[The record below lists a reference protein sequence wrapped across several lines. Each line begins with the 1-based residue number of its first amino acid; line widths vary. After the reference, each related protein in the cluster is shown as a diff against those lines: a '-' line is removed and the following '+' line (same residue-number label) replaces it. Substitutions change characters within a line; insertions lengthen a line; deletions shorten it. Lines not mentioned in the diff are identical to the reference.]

1 MRGYRA
7 IILGGACALAALAAR
22 PAAAQSM
29 WGARA
34 GINWANVSGDDVGE
48 DEFDTKTGFIGGLF
62 VEFPIAE
69 IVNVHLGANYSQK
82 GFEADVPN
90 LDDDPDVEID
100 YVEIPTLLTVLVP
113 GTDNTDIRLYVGP
126 TWGFRVRCEG
136 EAFGFQAGCNDDDV
150 ETFEIGGA
158 VGAGVAVGMGSGAA
172 FLVDGFYNFGV
183 TSIDAGAD
191 DADVKNE
198 VFSISAGV
206 MFPLD

>member
-7 IILGGACALAALAAR
+7 IIAGGLCTLAALAAR

-29 WGARA
+29 WGLRA
-34 GINWANVSGDDVGE
+34 GINFANVSGDDVGE
-48 DEFDTKTGFIGGLF
+48 DEFETKTGLLAGAF

-82 GFEADVPN
+82 GFEADLPN
-90 LDDDPDVEID
+90 VDDDPDVQID

-113 GTDNTDIRLYVGP
+113 GTDNTDIRLSVGP

-136 EAFGFQAGCNDDDV
+136 EAFGFEAGCDDD
-150 ETFEIGGA
+150 EIESFEIGGA
-158 VGAGVAVGMGSGAA
+158 VGAGIAVGMGSGAA
-172 FLVDGFYNFGV
+172 FLVDGFYNFGL

-206 MFPLD
+206 MFPF